1 LRLTALMGTDGLLA
15 TFDRKSSRNQ
25 SQSVAISRNQ
35 SQSVAIS
42 RNQSQSVPP
51 SIGRVMPRP
60 KHSSA
65 ASAFTF
71 TLKARVQC

>member
-35 SQSVAIS
+35 SQSV
-42 RNQSQSVPP
+42 PP
-51 SIGRVMPRP
+51 SIGRVMPRT